1 MPIDCFVFCTFI
13 EWEAKTP
20 TLTVAKMDESNFARS
35 KKNSWFVDTIV
46 FKGTTFGHNSSNADQ
61 KKKKKEKN
69 RVILEQALKI
79 LKRHFTLAF
88 QTEEKKKN
96 NSNNKKP

>member
-46 FKGTTFGHNSSNADQ
+46 FKGTTFGHNSPNADQ
-61 KKKKKEKN
+61 KKKKRKKSGN
-69 RVILEQALKI
+69 LRVGVKDIKAPFYNGI
-79 LKRHFTLAF
+79 
-88 QTEEKKKN
+88 
-96 NSNNKKP
+96 SN